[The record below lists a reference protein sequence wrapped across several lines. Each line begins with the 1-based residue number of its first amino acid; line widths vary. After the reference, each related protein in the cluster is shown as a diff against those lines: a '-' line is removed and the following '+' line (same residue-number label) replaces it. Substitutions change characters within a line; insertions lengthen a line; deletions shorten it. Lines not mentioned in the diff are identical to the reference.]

1 MKKFLFVLCFSP
13 LFVFSQSDD
22 ISKKEAY
29 QLFLKSESRKIL
41 ELKEKDFNKIFNIAK
56 CIKKNYGIKFKE
68 MNLFMVKD
76 LKDELATEK
85 GYLMSGFA
93 LSSTSFPNY
102 HDDGIT
108 KTETC
113 GVIKT
118 FNVK

>member
-1 MKKFLFVLCFSP
+1 MKKFLFVMCFSP
-13 LFVFSQSDD
+13 LVMFSQSDD
-22 ISKKEAY
+22 ISKKQAY

-41 ELKEKDFNKIFNIAK
+41 ELKEKDFERIFKIAK
-56 CIKKNYGIKFKE
+56 CIKKNYDIKFKE

-85 GYLMSGFA
+85 EYLMSGFA

>member
-41 ELKEKDFNKIFNIAK
+41 ELKEKDFDRIFKIAK
-56 CIKKNYGIKFKE
+56 CIKKNYNIKFKE
-68 MNLFMVKD
+68 MNLFKEKD
-76 LKDELATEK
+76 LKDFLATDKER
-85 GYLMSGFA
+85 LQSGFG
-93 LSSTSFPNY
+93 LSSASFPKY
-102 HDDGIT
+102 HDDEKT

-113 GVIKT
+113 GVIRT
-118 FNVK
+118 F